1 MKFPNLGYALFI
13 RDLTQRKL
21 ALSVQ
26 MSESRLSR
34 CGRGIGNFRSDERTR
49 IARVLLCD
57 EAWLFARPK
66 PQLSK
71 HLENT
76 AAVSA

>member
-1 MKFPNLGYALFI
+1 VKYPNLGYALFI

-26 MSESRLSR
+26 ISESRFSR
-34 CGRGIGNFRSDERTR
+34 CGRGIGDFSSDERAR

-71 HLENT
+71 NLQDT
-76 AAVSA
+76 PAVSA